1 MNKEKIRKSMLF
13 YERNLSKYACRDK
26 DAIRLKKMKEDIRTN
41 YMRDADKVL
50 HSRSFTRYMDKTQVF
65 TGTDNDNITKR
76 MQHVL
81 LVSKIGRTIGRALN
95 LNEDLIEAIALGHDI
110 GHVPFGHPG
119 EEILNRISL
128 KHLNEYFCHNV
139 QSVRELMVLEKNGR
153 GLNLSVQVLDGI
165 LCHNGEIELEIYKPD
180 TTKSLNQF
188 LEEYNS
194 CYKDIKTNY
203 NIRPKT
209 MEGCVVRISDLI
221 AYLGRDIED
230 AKELGVLKKD
240 IPDDIKKV
248 LGATNKD
255 IVNTLILDIIDNS
268 LDKPYIKMSKKV
280 FDALSKLKKFN
291 YENIYYKSN
300 TEESLANYEEI
311 FTKLFDYYLKEFNN
325 KDCSINKVYLDGMTD
340 DYINNTKKERI
351 IIDYIAGM
359 TDDYINEEYRKM
371 CENEK
376 I

>member
-1 MNKEKIRKSMLF
+1 MNKEKIKKSMLF
-13 YERNLSKYACRDK
+13 YENNLSKYACKNK
-26 DAIRLKKMKEDIRTN
+26 DSIRLKDMEEDIRTN
-41 YMRDADKVL
+41 YMRDADKIL

-65 TGTDNDNITKR
+65 TGSDNDNITKR

-119 EEILNRISL
+119 EDILNKISL

-139 QSVRELMVLEKNGR
+139 QSVRELMTLEKNGQ
-153 GLNLSVQVLDGI
+153 GLNLSIQVLDGI
-165 LCHNGEIELEIYKPD
+165 LCHNGEIELETYKPD
-180 TTKSLNQF
+180 TTKSLEKF

-194 CYKDIKTNY
+194 CYKDISTNY
-203 NIRPKT
+203 KIRPKT

-230 AKELGVLKKD
+230 ARDLGVLKKD
-240 IPDDIKKV
+240 IPDDIKQI
-248 LGATNKD
+248 LGSTNKE
-255 IVNTLILDIIDNS
+255 IVNNLILDIIENS
-268 LDKPYIKMSKKV
+268 LDKPYIKMSTKA
-280 FDALSKLKKFN
+280 FNALSKLKKFN
-291 YENIYYKSN
+291 YENIYYKAN
-300 TEESLANYEEI
+300 TKETLAKYEEI

-325 KDCSINKVYLDGMTD
+325 KNCSINSIYLNGMSK

-351 IIDYIAGM
+351 IIDYLAGM
-359 TDDYINEEYRKM
+359 TDDFIKEEYRKM

-376 I
+376 V